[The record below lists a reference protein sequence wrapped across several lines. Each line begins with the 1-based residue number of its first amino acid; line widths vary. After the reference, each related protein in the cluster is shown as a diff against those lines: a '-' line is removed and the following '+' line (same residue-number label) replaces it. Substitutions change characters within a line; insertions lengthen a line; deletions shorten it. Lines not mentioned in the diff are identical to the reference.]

1 MFTPEGMLQLLTAR
15 GIDFKLYHHP
25 PVGCG
30 DCAHLFPK
38 VDGVILKNL
47 VLTTKKKR
55 PLVLFTLPLDATA
68 DLKAVSSALGLSRF
82 SFARHSELCFIGVPP
97 GMVSPLALLN
107 DVGCELIYAVPEEI
121 LKLPLVNCHPLRNNM
136 SIDIKLADMHNLVEE
151 SGHQIHVLKGCL
163 NA

>member
-1 MFTPEGMLQLLTAR
+1 MYTPEGMLQLLSAR
-15 GIDFKLYHHP
+15 SIAYKLYHHP

-55 PLVLFTLPLDATA
+55 PLVLFTLPLEATA
-68 DLKAVSSALGLSRF
+68 NLKAVADGLHLPRF
-82 SFARHSELCFIGVPP
+82 SFARHSDLCFIGVPP

-107 DVGCELIYAVPEEI
+107 DVGCELIYAVPEE
-121 LKLPLVNCHPLRNNM
+121 LLSLPLVNCHPLRNNM
-136 SIDIKLADMHNLVEE
+136 SIDIKLSDLHRLVQE
-151 SGHQIHVLKGCL
+151 SGHQIHILKGCL